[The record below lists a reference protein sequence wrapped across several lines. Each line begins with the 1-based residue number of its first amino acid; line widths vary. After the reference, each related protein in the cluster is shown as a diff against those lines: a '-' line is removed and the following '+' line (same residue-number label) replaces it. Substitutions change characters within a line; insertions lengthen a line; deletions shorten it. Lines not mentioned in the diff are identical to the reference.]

1 MDTVPSQDDDM
12 VGVLVD
18 ACGWVSLIEAGLNL
32 DLALE
37 SVVGEAELMVTDSVM
52 TELQTLEEDRG
63 GLLLDLLVV
72 RSKVVGNSPGHTDD
86 LLFSLSIDNSWPVLT
101 VDRRL
106 KRRLVESGS
115 SYIEVTAG
123 PSLRLITP

>member
-12 VGVLVD
+12 VGILVD

-86 LLFSLSIDNSWPVLT
+86 LLFSLSIENSWPVLT